1 MLNGD
6 GSEKTSRT
14 IDLIN
19 KKTNLHL
26 QHAFLS
32 LFAVFC
38 TTTMQFCK
46 TKNVKLL
53 SYTLF
58 LWRNCRM

>member
-19 KKTNLHL
+19 KKTNLHV
-26 QHAFLS
+26 QHAFC
-32 LFAVFC
+32 LFLPLFC
-38 TTTMQFCK
+38 TTTMQFGK
-46 TKNVKLL
+46 TKTSNILVTH
-53 SYTLF
+53 YF
-58 LWRNCRM
+58 